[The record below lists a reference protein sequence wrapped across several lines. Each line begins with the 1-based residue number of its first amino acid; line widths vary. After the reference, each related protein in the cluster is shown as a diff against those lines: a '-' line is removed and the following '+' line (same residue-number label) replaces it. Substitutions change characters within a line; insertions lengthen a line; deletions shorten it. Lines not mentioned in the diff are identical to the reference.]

1 MGWTILFFCWRLM
14 TSYLINESL
23 MQATGHHVLNGVC
36 PNLTTALKS
45 GLRSGPKEDLSD
57 PTNESSKM
65 EPKIWPITGLET
77 VNSNS
82 IRSGEME
89 QDWPGKD
96 AEIFRLGK
104 KIVKHNFRTY
114 LRYSFKALL
123 FSIKS
128 LNTIGWREF
137 TD

>member
-1 MGWTILFFCWRLM
+1 M

-65 EPKIWPITGLET
+65 GPSDQSQAWKLSTQILLGQEKWNRTDLGRMQKYSGSEKRLSNITLGLILDT
-77 VNSNS
+77 
-82 IRSGEME
+82 
-89 QDWPGKD
+89 
-96 AEIFRLGK
+96 
-104 KIVKHNFRTY
+104 
-114 LRYSFKALL
+114 ALKL
-123 FSIKS
+123 YCSQ
-128 LNTIGWREF
+128 LNL
-137 TD
+137 